1 MGKNSSKS
9 NAARSVTAD
18 AKANAAALAAKGV
31 PSVSA
36 APKADPSA
44 PATVER
50 TATVGPAVPGPDR
63 KTFPLSARIVVI
75 AEANP
80 KRPGTK
86 AAAKFPLYA
95 ANKAGTVAGL
105 IEAFRA
111 AGYPKRKALSALRW
125 DSGRG
130 FIKIEEEAA
139 KA

>member
-1 MGKNSSKS
+1 MGKSSSKNS
-9 NAARSVTAD
+9 ARSVTAT
-18 AKANAAALAAKGV
+18 AKATDAALAAKGV
-31 PSVSA
+31 PSISA
-36 APKADPSA
+36 VPKADANA

-80 KRPGTK
+80 KRAGSK

-95 ANKAGTVAGL
+95 ANKDGTVAGL

-125 DSGRG
+125 DSGHG
-130 FIKIEEEAA
+130 FIKIEGETASA
-139 KA
+139 